1 MLLEIVLLYAVYAIV
16 GGTVVHTTIA
26 VTGDVWVASKQTN
39 SEKYVACQ
47 KNEKNDAESCKG
59 LE

>member
-1 MLLEIVLLYAVYAIV
+1 MGIELVVLYAVYAIV
-16 GGTVVHTTIA
+16 GGTVLHTTIA
-26 VTGDVWVASKQTN
+26 VTGDIVVASKTSN

-47 KNEKNDAESCKG
+47 RNPNNDAESCKG